1 MRILWNNGR
10 HNKGSTMRDVD
21 LAYLAG
27 VVDSDGCIRVE
38 RLKNHGRSKD
48 GTSYAAVVTI
58 QQVEREAVELAKSMF
73 GGCLM
78 EVKPTAKF
86 PNARPMFRW
95 SAKSRLA
102 ATALA
107 AMRPYLRIK
116 AAQADNA
123 LALAELV
130 GGLNRARF
138 VGVIPG
144 RTPPRSRT
152 PSELERLEIYFEA
165 SRRLNSGE
173 LNTEYAPLQQAR
185 TAQAALA
192 I

>member
-1 MRILWNNGR
+1 
-10 HNKGSTMRDVD
+10 
-21 LAYLAG
+21 
-27 VVDSDGCIRVE
+27 
-38 RLKNHGRSKD
+38 
-48 GTSYAAVVTI
+48 
-58 QQVEREAVELAKSMF
+58 
-73 GGCLM
+73 
-78 EVKPTAKF
+78 
-86 PNARPMFRW
+86 
-95 SAKSRLA
+95 
-102 ATALA
+102 
-107 AMRPYLRIK
+107 MRPYLRIK